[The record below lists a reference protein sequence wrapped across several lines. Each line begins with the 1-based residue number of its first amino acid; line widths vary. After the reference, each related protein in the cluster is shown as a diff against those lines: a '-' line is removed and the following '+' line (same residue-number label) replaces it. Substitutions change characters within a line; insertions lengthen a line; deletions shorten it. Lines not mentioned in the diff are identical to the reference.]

1 MNNSDPRKIDYDR
14 GEKVMLNLEALSHVI
29 TKTSRVCFD
38 SSRWVSSSGECFES
52 FDARKKQYHY
62 APYLDDSFS
71 SVFPQEGLIAWHFTK
86 LMYALEPALHSSLIS
101 TRLEK
106 FPAEVLD
113 RLPFPVFFLFNAID
127 MMPRAGI
134 KTIGAIV
141 ALLKKGELGISWLI
155 SCDGGPND
163 LRFFTVEIDT
173 NMSLEEMIAYHET
186 HKKEVPE
193 CEWDFWDGLFQHS
206 IRMLPCIFYL
216 ASEKPDIRVH
226 ERGSFIHGEKPEPKK
241 TKKGMRFF
249 VAESPSMMVIGEKIG
264 AKIAEALESQAREI
278 REGEIAPHIRR
289 AHWHLYWV
297 GKGRKEPR
305 LLFLPPTLVNAD
317 EIGTE

>member
-1 MNNSDPRKIDYDR
+1 MNNSDPRKIDYDP
-14 GEKVMLNLEALSHVI
+14 GEKAVLNVDALSLLI
-29 TKTSRVCFD
+29 TKNSKVCFD
-38 SSRWVSSSGECFES
+38 KSRWANSPGGPFQS
-52 FDARKKQYHY
+52 FDDRKKQYRY
-62 APYLDDSFS
+62 AQYIDDSFPS
-71 SVFPQEGLIAWHFTK
+71 AFPEEGLIAWHFTK
-86 LMYALEPALHSSLIS
+86 MMYAIEPALHSSLIR
-101 TRLEK
+101 TKLEK
-106 FPAEVLD
+106 FPAEILD

-134 KTIGAIV
+134 KTIGAII
-141 ALLKKGELGISWLI
+141 ALLNKGKLGISWLI

-163 LRFFTVEIDT
+163 MRFFTIELDT
-173 NMSLEEMIAYHET
+173 NMSLDEMIACHHT
-186 HKKEVPE
+186 RQKGVPDYE
-193 CEWDFWDGLFQHS
+193 LDFWDGLFQHS

-216 ASEKPDIRVH
+216 AAEKPDIRVH
-226 ERGSFIHGEKPEPKK
+226 DRGSFIHGEKPEPKK

-249 VAESPSMMVIGEKIG
+249 VAESPSMMLVGEKTG
-264 AKIAEALESQAREI
+264 AKIREAEALESEA

-317 EIGTE
+317 EIGAE